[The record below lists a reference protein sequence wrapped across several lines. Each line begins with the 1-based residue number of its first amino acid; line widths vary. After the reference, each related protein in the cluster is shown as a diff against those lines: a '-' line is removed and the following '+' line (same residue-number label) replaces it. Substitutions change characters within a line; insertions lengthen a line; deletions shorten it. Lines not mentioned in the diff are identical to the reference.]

1 MESRSPSPQ
10 PPASV
15 ASSPNSPTGDGPA
28 EPMKRDKPRDVT
40 AGDLGLLSNPST
52 KGVTGLPNLLPSIGE
67 DVPSSNLS
75 SVLREELLM
84 DELMYS
90 RRRQRRN
97 RTTFTPQQLSELE
110 ALFSKTHYPDVFL
123 REDLAMRIN
132 LTEARV
138 QVWFQNRRA
147 KWRKMARQRLGIDPW
162 RARHLSFSCHTHL
175 SCRGNPWLTAAA
187 AHRITPPGVSTPP
200 FLYNHPA
207 MTHYPH
213 RPLPPIQGSSS
224 DSPALPPLN
233 PSMTSYNFYPFSSHV
248 PIKTEFSGMSAEK
261 YLGLAPTE
269 MGLKSLSIDG
279 GIAGSD
285 SLSLLRR
292 KAEEHVKFRTSP
304 TLTDAEDKHKH

>member
-138 QVWFQNRRA
+138 QVWFSKQKG
-147 KWRKMARQRLGIDPW
+147 KWRKMALNVWGSIHGGP
-162 RARHLSFSCHTHL
+162 ATFLSHAIHISVAVF
-175 SCRGNPWLTAAA
+175 
-187 AHRITPPGVSTPP
+187 
-200 FLYNHPA
+200 
-207 MTHYPH
+207 
-213 RPLPPIQGSSS
+213 S
-224 DSPALPPLN
+224 DSPVLPPLN

>member
-1 MESRSPSPQ
+1 
-10 PPASV
+10 
-15 ASSPNSPTGDGPA
+15 
-28 EPMKRDKPRDVT
+28 
-40 AGDLGLLSNPST
+40 
-52 KGVTGLPNLLPSIGE
+52 
-67 DVPSSNLS
+67 
-75 SVLREELLM
+75 M

-162 RARHLSFSCHTHL
+162 RARHLSFSCHSHL

-187 AHRITPPGVSTPP
+187 HAAHRISPPGVSTPP

-207 MTHYPH
+207 MTHYAH

-224 DSPALPPLN
+224 DSSSLPPPLN
-233 PSMTSYNFYPFSSHV
+233 SSMSSYNFYPFSSHV
-248 PIKTEFSGMSAEK
+248 PIKSEFSGMTTDK
-261 YLGLAPTE
+261 YLGFPSDI
-269 MGLKSLSIDG
+269 GLKSMSIEG
-279 GIAGSD
+279 GLANGD

-292 KAEEHVKFRTSP
+292 KAEEHVKFRASP
-304 TLTDAEDKHKH
+304 ALTEEEKQKH